1 METSEANSHRRT
13 LKVLVVCKQ
22 HENGKLLLS
31 WWAAKLMSHW
41 WLSLYY
47 IYKYKE
53 PYNQNLRACQTC
65 FLTFSKTN
73 NTLDCVKSVQ
83 IRSFFCSVFSRI
95 QSKYGKIRTRKN
107 SVYLEY
113 SRFQCSENY
122 KHDSYVNY
130 STYYAHSSIL
140 DLDTPCNCLT

>member
-107 SVYLEY
+107 SVFGHFLRSVGLADIHINIIVIVSCYL
-113 SRFQCSENY
+113 N
-122 KHDSYVNY
+122 V
-130 STYYAHSSIL
+130 SIKYF
-140 DLDTPCNCLT
+140 DNVPS

>member
-107 SVYLEY
+107 SVFGHFLRSAGLADIHISINVIVSCYL
-113 SRFQCSENY
+113 N
-122 KHDSYVNY
+122 V
-130 STYYAHSSIL
+130 SSKYF
-140 DLDTPCNCLT
+140 DNVPS